1 MISANKTGL
10 CIIGLGIYEPWIDIL
25 ENGQELTW
33 LSDPRPDSIEVL
45 HAHGKQLG
53 RFGQS
58 VDKLHEKFRWK
69 TGLTSHI
76 LRLFDNFLL
85 FPFIFHVPSWR
96 FVSGLQVSDPV
107 IVVNTPDALLTL
119 RWKELGFFDFF
130 LKNSTADFLVT
141 TTNSSYLS
149 FVNLQNLLNS
159 LPDKLLYYG
168 PKPCEGAEFVSGSFR
183 VFSRDVVELIV
194 SKRIFWE
201 GAVIEDVSL
210 GKLLKRNGI
219 HPIFRSICNFE
230 SVETIIDA
238 SCIDLKSQ
246 VHFRLKSGEY
256 ENRQD
261 VKLMKLLHSR
271 IKSCIHNESNH
282 EEQL

>member
-69 TGLTSHI
+69 TGLTNDI

-96 FVSGLQVSDPV
+96 FVSGLQVNDPV

-168 PKPCEGAEFVSGSFR
+168 PKPYEGAEFVSGSFR

-246 VHFRLKSGEY
+246 VHFRLKSGNY